1 MPDLETHK
9 AYETPDG
16 TGPWTLVALC
26 KMHHPGARAGGRG
39 TYSYVEMHDA
49 RLNRRFVY
57 ETQAK
62 ASEAA
67 AWWNH
72 RREAAQEGQVIDTDR
87 NRVHHDVDKY
97 DVALRYDATATTPQN

>member
-1 MPDLETHK
+1 MPDLDTHRS
-9 AYETPDG
+9 YETPDG

-26 KMHHPGARAGGRG
+26 KMHRPGARAGRRG

-57 ETQAK
+57 ETQDK

-67 AWWNH
+67 AWWN
-72 RREAAQEGQVIDTDR
+72 RRLEAAQEGQVIDTDR
-87 NRVHHDVDKY
+87 SRVHHKVDKY
-97 DVALRYDATATTPQN
+97 DVALRDDAAPTTPQN